1 MGSAGSCSAST
12 ACPGE
17 EQRETTQVR
26 VHGQTN
32 ALPPWVYAT
41 SARARH
47 SGRRR
52 GNALAALSCRRECRQ
67 KHTRTLPISSWSTLN
82 FFSGATPSISAI
94 SSAVG
99 GLSFLGI
106 LHRWDAPP
114 TNTTAL
120 HEVAHSRQR
129 LRRDTE
135 PKAWTQRAPSDSDR
149 FVLWFGTVWMIG
161 DRGAMS

>member
-1 MGSAGSCSAST
+1 
-12 ACPGE
+12 
-17 EQRETTQVR
+17 
-26 VHGQTN
+26 
-32 ALPPWVYAT
+32 
-41 SARARH
+41 
-47 SGRRR
+47 
-52 GNALAALSCRRECRQ
+52 
-67 KHTRTLPISSWSTLN
+67 
-82 FFSGATPSISAI
+82 
-94 SSAVG
+94 
-99 GLSFLGI
+99 LGI

-135 PKAWTQRAPSDSDR
+135 PKAWTQRAPSSTSDSDR